1 MQLLMKIEDTFMI
14 RTRGLVI
21 VGLPE
26 STATYK
32 VGDKVVVVK
41 PSGHTEHCTTIK
53 GIEMFTPSWQGG
65 VPRRAGILL
74 EVAPQDD
81 LYLVEGIANDLL
93 GARKELDAHSQ
104 A

>member
-53 GIEMFTPSWQGG
+53 GIEMFSPSWQGG
-65 VPRRAGILL
+65 VPRRAGIILANL
-74 EVAPQDD
+74 TKDEVAPQDD
-81 LYLVEGIANDLL
+81 LYLV
-93 GARKELDAHSQ
+93 
-104 A
+104 